1 MLGGNRNRSEPLP
14 WMLSMSH
21 PLNCDLFCHVV
32 DNFGDVGVAW
42 RLARQLAHEH
52 GCVVRL
58 FVDDLNTFAA
68 ICPQIQ
74 PRMGQQTVDSVS
86 ILPWSRQ
93 QQLDPGDVVVEMF
106 GCHLLP
112 GFIERIQRLGA
123 RRVRWVNLEHLSA
136 ESWVEGTHR
145 RPSPQ
150 PGGIDKLFF
159 FPGFTPATGGLLRER
174 DLLARRA
181 AWERLPSA
189 RRIALRSL
197 GLPPPPEHALT
208 VLLFSYARAG
218 LAPWLQSMAAASRP
232 TTLWVCPGPMRAE
245 VDTWL
250 HMQLATGQST
260 VRGSLTL
267 CALPFVPQERFD
279 ELLWAADVCMVRG
292 EDSFVRAQ
300 WAARPMVWHAY
311 PQHDQAHLEKIQAFL
326 GRYLEGADE
335 ALRDT
340 VTAMWDAWNDHSE
353 LVPAWQA
360 FVSQLPQIRKHAQA
374 WCEHLAALPDLA
386 SQLLDTLAAEPGD
399 GEITTLP
406 MTDANRLK

>member
-1 MLGGNRNRSEPLP
+1 MN
-14 WMLSMSH
+14 H

-32 DNFGDVGVAW
+32 DNFGDIGVAW

-74 PRMGQQTVDSVS
+74 PRMGQQTVNSVN

-93 QQLDPGDVVVEMF
+93 QQLDPGDIVVEMF

-112 GFIERIQRLGA
+112 GFVERVQRVGA

-136 ESWVEGTHR
+136 EDWVEGTHLR
-145 RPSPQ
+145 VSPQ

-159 FPGFTPATGGLLRER
+159 FPGFTAGSGGLLREA

-181 AWERLPSA
+181 AWERLPNA

-197 GLPPPPEHALT
+197 GLPPPPEHAST
-208 VLLFSYARAG
+208 VLLFSYARSG
-218 LAPWLQSMAAASRP
+218 IAPWLQAMAAASRP
-232 TTLWVCPGPMRAE
+232 TTLWICPGPMRAE
-245 VDTWL
+245 VDAWL
-250 HMQLATGQST
+250 SMQLSTGQST

-279 ELLWAADVCMVRG
+279 ELLWSADVCVVRG

-300 WAARPMVWHAY
+300 WAGRPMVWHAY
-311 PQHDQAHLEKIQAFL
+311 PQHDQAHLEKIDAFL
-326 GRYLEGADE
+326 RRYLEQAQAPVHDAVV
-335 ALRDT
+335 ALSE
-340 VTAMWDAWNDHSE
+340 AWNQGGE
-353 LVPAWQA
+353 LVPAWQQ
-360 FVSQLPQIRKHAQA
+360 FVSRLPQIRAHAQA
-374 WCEHLAALPDLA
+374 WCERLAQLPDLA
-386 SQLLDTLAAEPGD
+386 SQLLAAVAPQADRQPTGGARASTAPTD
-399 GEITTLP
+399 G
-406 MTDANRLK
+406 LK

>member
-1 MLGGNRNRSEPLP
+1 MN
-14 WMLSMSH
+14 H

-32 DNFGDVGVAW
+32 DNFGDIGVAW

-74 PRMGQQTVDSVS
+74 PRMGQQTIDSVS

-112 GFIERIQRLGA
+112 GFIERIQRLGP

-136 ESWVEGTHR
+136 EAWVEGAHL

-159 FPGFTPATGGLLRER
+159 FPGFGAGTGGLLRER

-181 AWERLPSA
+181 SWERLPSA

-218 LAPWLQSMAAASRP
+218 VGAWLQAMASASRP
-232 TTLWVCPGPMRAE
+232 TTLWICPGPMRAE
-245 VDTWL
+245 VDAWL
-250 HMQLATGQST
+250 HMQLGTGQST

-279 ELLWAADVCMVRG
+279 ELLWSADVCIVRG

-311 PQHDQAHLEKIQAFL
+311 PQHDQAHLEKIDAFL
-326 GRYLEGADE
+326 RRYL
-335 ALRDT
+335 RDAQPAVRDA
-340 VTAMWDAWNDHSE
+340 VTGLSEAWNDGGE

-360 FVSQLPQIRKHAQA
+360 F
-374 WCEHLAALPDLA
+374 CAALPEIRAHAGSWCERLAAQPDLA
-386 SQLLDTLAAEPGD
+386 RQLLQALAVPASQGEP
-399 GEITTLP
+399 TAA
-406 MTDANRLK
+406 DASPPPA

>member
-1 MLGGNRNRSEPLP
+1 MN
-14 WMLSMSH
+14 H

-32 DNFGDVGVAW
+32 DNFGDIGVAW

-74 PRMGQQTVDSVS
+74 PRMGQQTVNSVN

-93 QQLDPGDVVVEMF
+93 QQLDPGDIVVEMF

-112 GFIERIQRLGA
+112 GFVERVQRVGA

-136 ESWVEGTHR
+136 EDWVEGTHLR
-145 RPSPQ
+145 VSPQ

-159 FPGFTPATGGLLRER
+159 FPGFTAGSGGLLREA

-181 AWERLPSA
+181 AWERLPNA

-197 GLPPPPEHALT
+197 GLPPPPEHAST
-208 VLLFSYARAG
+208 VLLFSYARNG
-218 LAPWLQSMAAASRP
+218 IAPWLQAMAAASRP
-232 TTLWVCPGPMRAE
+232 TTLWICPGPMRAE
-245 VDTWL
+245 VDAWL
-250 HMQLATGQST
+250 SMQLSTGQST

-279 ELLWAADVCMVRG
+279 ELLWSADVCVVRG

-311 PQHDQAHLEKIQAFL
+311 PQHDQAHLEKIDAFL
-326 GRYLEGADE
+326 RRYLEQAQAPVRDAVV
-335 ALRDT
+335 ALSE
-340 VTAMWDAWNDHSE
+340 AWNQGGE
-353 LVPAWQA
+353 LVPAWQQ
-360 FVSQLPQIRKHAQA
+360 FVSRLPQIRAHAQA
-374 WCEHLAALPDLA
+374 WCERLAQLPDLA
-386 SQLLDTLAAEPGD
+386 SQLLAAVAAQPDRQPAGAARASAAAAD
-399 GEITTLP
+399 G
-406 MTDANRLK
+406 LK

>member
-1 MLGGNRNRSEPLP
+1 MN
-14 WMLSMSH
+14 H

-32 DNFGDVGVAW
+32 DNFGDIGVAW

-74 PRMGQQTVDSVS
+74 PRMGQQTIDSVS

-93 QQLDPGDVVVEMF
+93 QQLDPADVVVELF

-112 GFIERIQRLGA
+112 GFIERIQRLGS

-136 ESWVEGTHR
+136 EAWVEGAHL

-159 FPGFTPATGGLLRER
+159 FPGFGAGTGGLLRER

-181 AWERLPSA
+181 SWERLPSA

-218 LAPWLQSMAAASRP
+218 VAGWLQAMASASRP
-232 TTLWVCPGPMRAE
+232 TTLWICPGPMRAE
-245 VDTWL
+245 VDAWL
-250 HMQLATGQST
+250 HMQLGTGQST

-267 CALPFVPQERFD
+267 CALPFVAQERFD
-279 ELLWAADVCMVRG
+279 ELLWSADVCIVRG

-311 PQHDQAHLEKIQAFL
+311 PQQDQAHLEKIDAFL
-326 GRYLEGADE
+326 RRYLRDADPKV
-335 ALRDT
+335 RDA
-340 VTAMWDAWNDHSE
+340 VTAMSEAWNDGGE
-353 LVPAWQA
+353 LVPSWQA
-360 FVSQLPQIRKHAQA
+360 F
-374 WCEHLAALPDLA
+374 CAALPEIRAHARSWCEGLAAQPDLA
-386 SQLLDTLAAEPGD
+386 RQLLQALGVAAAQ
-399 GEITTLP
+399 
-406 MTDANRLK
+406 DAPAGSDPRAQPV

>member
-1 MLGGNRNRSEPLP
+1 MP
-14 WMLSMSH
+14 SMSH
-21 PLNCDLFCHVV
+21 PLNCDVFCHVV
-32 DNFGDVGVAW
+32 DNFGDIGVAW

-52 GCVVRL
+52 GCAVRL

-74 PRMGQQTVDSVS
+74 PRMGQQSVDSVN

-93 QQLDPGDVVVEMF
+93 QQLDPADVVVEMF
-106 GCHLLP
+106 GCHLMP
-112 GFIERIQRLGA
+112 GYVERIQRLGA

-136 ESWVEGTHR
+136 EPWVEGTHL

-159 FPGFTPATGGLLRER
+159 FPGFTSGTGGLLRES

-208 VLLFSYARAG
+208 VLLFSYARASI
-218 LAPWLQSMAAASRP
+218 AAWLQAMAGASRP
-232 TTLWVCPGPMRAE
+232 TTLWIFPGPMRGE
-245 VDTWL
+245 VDEWL
-250 HMQLATGQST
+250 NMQLSTGQST

-267 CALPFVPQERFD
+267 CALPFVPQQRFD
-279 ELLWAADVCMVRG
+279 ELLWAADVCIVRG

-311 PQHDQAHLEKIQAFL
+311 PQHDQAHFAKIEAFL
-326 GRYLEGADE
+326 QRYL
-335 ALRDT
+335 RDAEPGVRDA
-340 VTAMWDAWNDHSE
+340 VTALWEAWNGGGE
-353 LVPAWQA
+353 LVPAWLQFSA
-360 FVSQLPQIRKHAQA
+360 WLPQIRRHAQA
-374 WCEHLAALPDLA
+374 WCEHLAAAPDLA
-386 SQLLDTLAAEPGD
+386 SQLLQALGVDRPDREPAAATAPD
-399 GEITTLP
+399 
-406 MTDANRLK
+406 RLK

>member
-1 MLGGNRNRSEPLP
+1 
-14 WMLSMSH
+14 MSH
-21 PLNCDLFCHVV
+21 PLHCDVFCHVV

-52 GCVVRL
+52 ACVVRL

-74 PRMGQQTVDSVS
+74 PRMGQQTVDAVN

-93 QQLDPGDVVVEMF
+93 QQLDPSEIVIEMF

-123 RRVRWVNLEHLSA
+123 RRVHWVNLDHLSA
-136 ESWVEGTHR
+136 ESWVEGTHLR
-145 RPSPQ
+145 LSPQ
-150 PGGIDKLFF
+150 PGGIDKLFY
-159 FPGFTPATGGLLRER
+159 FPGFTPATGGLLREA
-174 DLLARRA
+174 DLLRRRA

-208 VLLFSYARAG
+208 VLLFSYARSGIRA
-218 LAPWLQSMAAASRP
+218 WLQAMAAASRP
-232 TTLWVCPGPMRAE
+232 TTLWICPGPMRAE
-245 VDTWL
+245 IDSWL
-250 HMQLATGQST
+250 NMQLSTGQST

-267 CALPFVPQERFD
+267 CSLPFVPQERFD
-279 ELLWAADVCMVRG
+279 ELLWSADVCVVRG

-311 PQHDQAHLEKIQAFL
+311 PQHDQAHLEKIEAFL
-326 GRYLEGADE
+326 RLY
-335 ALRDT
+335 LRDAPPP
-340 VTAMWDAWNDHSE
+340 VHAAVVAMSEAWNQGGD
-353 LVPAWQA
+353 LVSAWQQY
-360 FVSQLPQIRKHAQA
+360 VEQLPQLRLHAQA
-374 WCEHLAALPDLA
+374 WCAHLAAMPDLA
-386 SQLLDTLAAEPGD
+386 TQLLQATADPLRQPPLATQGAAPRSPSEP
-399 GEITTLP
+399 
-406 MTDANRLK
+406 

>member
-1 MLGGNRNRSEPLP
+1 MNHS
-14 WMLSMSH
+14 
-21 PLNCDLFCHVV
+21 LNCDLFCHVV
-32 DNFGDVGVAW
+32 DNFGDIGVAW

-74 PRMGQQTVDSVS
+74 PRMGQQTIDSVS

-112 GFIERIQRLGA
+112 GFVERIQRLGSQ
-123 RRVRWVNLEHLSA
+123 RVRWVNLEHLSA
-136 ESWVEGTHR
+136 EAWVEGSHL

-159 FPGFTPATGGLLRER
+159 FPGFDASTGGLLRES

-218 LAPWLQSMAAASRP
+218 AAGWLQAMAQASRP
-232 TTLWVCPGPMRAE
+232 TTLWICPGPMRAE
-245 VDTWL
+245 VDEWL

-279 ELLWAADVCMVRG
+279 ELLWSADACVVRG
-292 EDSFVRAQ
+292 EDTFVRAQ

-311 PQHDQAHLEKIQAFL
+311 PQHDHAHLDKIEAFL
-326 GRYLEGADE
+326 RRYLRDADE
-335 ALRDT
+335 PVRAA
-340 VTAMWDAWNDHSE
+340 VTAMSEAWNDGGE
-353 LVPAWQA
+353 LVPAWQQFCA
-360 FVSQLPQIRKHAQA
+360 ALPGIRGHAQA
-374 WCEHLAALPDLA
+374 WCERLAAQPDLA
-386 SQLLDTLAAEPGD
+386 TQLLRAVGVPPARADAPAAQAATPTEP
-399 GEITTLP
+399 
-406 MTDANRLK
+406 NRLK

>member
-1 MLGGNRNRSEPLP
+1 
-14 WMLSMSH
+14 MSH

-32 DNFGDVGVAW
+32 DNFGDIGVAW
-42 RLARQLAHEH
+42 RLARQLTHEH

-74 PRMGQQTVDSVS
+74 PRMGQQTVDSVN

-112 GFIERIQRLGA
+112 GFVERIQRVGA

-136 ESWVEGTHR
+136 EAWVEGAHL

-150 PGGIDKLFF
+150 PGGMEKLFF
-159 FPGFTPATGGLLRER
+159 FPGFTPATGGLLRET

-181 AWERLPSA
+181 SWERLPSA

-197 GLPPPPEHALT
+197 GLPPPPDHSLT
-208 VLLFSYARAG
+208 VLLFSYARAD
-218 LAPWLQSMAAASRP
+218 LAPWLEAMATASRP
-232 TTLWVCPGPMRAE
+232 TTLWICPGPMRAE
-245 VDTWL
+245 VDAWL

-267 CALPFVPQERFD
+267 CALPFVPQPRFD
-279 ELLWAADVCMVRG
+279 ELLWSADICVVRG

-311 PQHDQAHLEKIQAFL
+311 PQNDQAHLDKLEAFL
-326 GRYLEGADE
+326 RRYLQGAPEPVRE
-335 ALRDT
+335 A
-340 VTAMWDAWNDHSE
+340 VTGLWEAWNDGGE
-353 LVPAWQA
+353 LVPAWQQFSA
-360 FVSQLPQIRKHAQA
+360 RLPQIRQHAQA
-374 WCEHLAALPDLA
+374 WCEHLAAMPDLA
-386 SQLLDTLAAEPGD
+386 TQLLQVLRAPAE
-399 GEITTLP
+399 EAVATTAP
-406 MTDANRLK
+406 MGSAEQLK

>member
-1 MLGGNRNRSEPLP
+1 MN
-14 WMLSMSH
+14 H

-32 DNFGDVGVAW
+32 DNFGDIGVAW

-74 PRMGQQTVDSVS
+74 PRMGQQTIDSVS

-93 QQLDPGDVVVEMF
+93 QQLDPADVVVELF

-136 ESWVEGTHR
+136 EAWVEGAHL

-150 PGGIDKLFF
+150 PGGINKLFF
-159 FPGFTPATGGLLRER
+159 FPGFGAGTGGLLRER

-181 AWERLPSA
+181 SWERLPSA

-218 LAPWLQSMAAASRP
+218 VAGWLQSMASASRP
-232 TTLWVCPGPMRAE
+232 TTLWICPGPMRAE
-245 VDTWL
+245 VDAWL

-260 VRGSLTL
+260 VRDSLTL

-279 ELLWAADVCMVRG
+279 ELLWSADVCIVRG

-311 PQHDQAHLEKIQAFL
+311 PQKDQAHLDKIDAFL
-326 GRYLEGADE
+326 HRYLRE
-335 ALRDT
+335 AEPAVRDA
-340 VTAMWDAWNDHSE
+340 VTALSEAWNDGGE

-360 FVSQLPQIRKHAQA
+360 F
-374 WCEHLAALPDLA
+374 CAALPGIRAHARSWCERLAMQPDLA
-386 SQLLDTLAAEPGD
+386 QQLLQALGVPPAQEPPRAAEMRNP
-399 GEITTLP
+399 
-406 MTDANRLK
+406 AAC